1 MAHEGLAFLE
11 EVVGDRGS
19 SVQGLEV
26 LAELA
31 ELRADVQEHEQDA
44 PVCGVA
50 AVVLHVALHLQGPAG
65 VSAQGPRTPALVL
78 RPSRVM
84 GDRPPVCE
92 AVGSTGL

>member
-11 EVVGDRGS
+11 EVVGDGGA

-50 AVVLHVALHLQGPAG
+50 AVVLRVALHLHGPSG
-65 VSAQGPRTPALVL
+65 RECPGPPSTRPGPPAL
-78 RPSRVM
+78 P
-84 GDRPPVCE
+84 GH
-92 AVGSTGL
+92 GG